1 MGGVFLGSKTKFVSS
16 AHFALFPFSTHLD
29 VGASPPNTSEE
40 VRTLTHWNPRFSG
53 VCKEKW
59 TGSHPR
65 EEKLW
70 VQQPLGG
77 WAGGA
82 ASQGQG
88 HLLVL
93 SALTLPPS
101 SGLSLAFLSKDY
113 SLRTS
118 LCLAPTEARWTWNKA
133 PAPCGLCKA
142 LGWLGFCPRT
152 GILYWAGP
160 SFCFLST

>member
-1 MGGVFLGSKTKFVSS
+1 MGSKTRFVSS
-16 AHFALFPFSTHLD
+16 AHFALCPFSTHLD
-29 VGASPPNTSEE
+29 VGTIPPNTSEE
-40 VRTLTHWNPRFSG
+40 ARTLTYWNPHFSG
-53 VCKEKW
+53 GLCKEKW
-59 TGSHPR
+59 TVSHPC

-77 WAGGA
+77 WADGA

-93 SALTLPPS
+93 SSLTLPLS
-101 SGLSLAFLSKDY
+101 SGLSLDLLSKGY

-118 LCLAPTEARWTWNKA
+118 LCLAPTEARWTWSKA
-133 PAPCGLCKA
+133 PASCGLCKA
-142 LGWLGFCPRT
+142 LGWLGFGPRT